1 MFFLFFALAKER
13 ERQNV
18 KDDGEYLLIYESLIA
33 FACSFVEGTNPNPVS
48 SLLLLLYRRPRW
60 DAATF
65 SIRR

>member
-1 MFFLFFALAKER
+1 MFFLFFLRWQKR